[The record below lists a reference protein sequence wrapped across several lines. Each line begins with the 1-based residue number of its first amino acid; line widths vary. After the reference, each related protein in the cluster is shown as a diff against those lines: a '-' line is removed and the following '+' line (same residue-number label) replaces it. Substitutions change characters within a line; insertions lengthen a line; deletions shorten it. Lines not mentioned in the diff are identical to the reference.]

1 MSTTEHH
8 SKEHSKDTKHSKET
22 QHSTD
27 TKAHKH
33 YEVHQ
38 HKDQETTHHGKTT
51 IDEKHYKE
59 HETTHQPTVVIE
71 RVQNA
76 PVLIEN
82 HHHHTHTIIHPEI
95 VREHNTTEIRQIVQP
110 IHEHLSG
117 EKVEYAGEHVKVI
130 ERSENVEAAQK
141 IIDAHNRDIQAK
153 ADVTHTKEHTMSIDS
168 TKEKDVHTGHKVI
181 EEVTPVIIRDVD
193 HHKTIHKDEKLV
205 EHIHHAPEVIKE
217 EKEMVYKEG
226 HTKDSHG
233 LKHKEG
239 YTKEEHHIKE
249 GHTKDTI
256 GLKEEHTKE
265 TRLRKDEVPAHG
277 HGAKPDH

>member
-1 MSTTEHH
+1 MSTTEH
-8 SKEHSKDTKHSKET
+8 SKETKHSKDTKHSKET

-27 TKAHKH
+27 TKVHKH
-33 YEVHQ
+33 YEVHRHPKEQ
-38 HKDQETTHHGKTT
+38 DSTHHGKITVDEKHHKDHETTHHGKTVV
-51 IDEKHYKE
+51 DEKHYKE
-59 HETTHQPTVVIE
+59 HETTHQGKTDVTVE

-76 PVLIEN
+76 PVVIEN
-82 HHHHTHTIIHPEI
+82 HHHHTHTIIHPEV

-130 ERSENVEAAQK
+130 EKSENVEAAQK
-141 IIDAHNRDIQAK
+141 KIDAHNRDIQAK
-153 ADVTHTKEHTMSIDS
+153 ADITHSKDHTTSIDY

-217 EKEMVYKEG
+217 EKEIVHKEV

-233 LKHKEG
+233 LKHN
-239 YTKEEHHIKE
+239 
-249 GHTKDTI
+249 
-256 GLKEEHTKE
+256 
-265 TRLRKDEVPAHG
+265 EVPTHG